1 VPRSSRRESTRARET
16 KGDFM
21 KLFAS
26 LFVAL
31 ALTVATTA
39 SAAAPAGP
47 VKLPAKPGDV
57 TFNHKTHAA
66 LKCTSCH
73 KDEAGGA
80 IEGFG
85 KTVNKDK
92 AHATCNECHKKE
104 AKGPQ
109 KCGDC
114 HKKA

>member
-1 VPRSSRRESTRARET
+1 
-16 KGDFM
+16 M

-26 LFVAL
+26 LFVAFAL
-31 ALTVATTA
+31 AFATTA
-39 SAAAPAGP
+39 SAQAPAAGI
-47 VKLPAKPGDV
+47 KLPAKPGEV

-66 LKCTSCH
+66 QKCTACH
-73 KDEAGGA
+73 KDEKGGA

-92 AHATCNECHKKE
+92 AHAACVDCHKKE